1 MTLNKTL
8 FSSRFVVENTKFD
21 LITIEIKKLINFKM
35 LCGNLIAAL
44 CMCMKKNLSRRT
56 KNEIFFTQCITTPFS
71 KIIKFALLLWFRG
84 NE

>member
-44 CMCMKKNLSRRT
+44 CMCMKK
-56 KNEIFFTQCITTPFS
+56 I
-71 KIIKFALLLWFRG
+71 
-84 NE
+84 